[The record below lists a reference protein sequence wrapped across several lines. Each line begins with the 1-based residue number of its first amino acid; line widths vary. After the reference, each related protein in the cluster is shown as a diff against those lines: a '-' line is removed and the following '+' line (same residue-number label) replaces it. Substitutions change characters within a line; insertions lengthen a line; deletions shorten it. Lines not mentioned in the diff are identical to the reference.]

1 MNSFYKRKLEIQKL
15 KQTCTVFQEISNL
28 FNSDVSMSFRYLI
41 YNRLGFKR
49 KDYCSLYCAGGQ
61 DITNIAYDREDLIK
75 TKMKLHLLVK
85 KAYEEGK
92 CNQTKDFSESESN
105 KELQEIVEKCW
116 QFAIDELEDS
126 KKELDLI
133 DKENGKSF

>member
-28 FNSDVSMSFRYLI
+28 FNSDVSMSFRHLI

-49 KDYCSLYCAGGQ
+49 KDYCSLYFAGGQ

-105 KELQEIVEKCW
+105 KELQEIVKKCW